1 MVNWGS
7 QFAYLYF
14 FYCPLIFFF
23 SQINYYTLG
32 PNFPEKSFRGGISLM
47 YSNTKLDLN
56 SIVILSFLENLDHQD
71 YGQCRIALPL
81 FGNLNLATF
90 QELKLSRSK
99 FV

>member
-1 MVNWGS
+1 
-7 QFAYLYF
+7 
-14 FYCPLIFFF
+14 
-23 SQINYYTLG
+23 
-32 PNFPEKSFRGGISLM
+32 M